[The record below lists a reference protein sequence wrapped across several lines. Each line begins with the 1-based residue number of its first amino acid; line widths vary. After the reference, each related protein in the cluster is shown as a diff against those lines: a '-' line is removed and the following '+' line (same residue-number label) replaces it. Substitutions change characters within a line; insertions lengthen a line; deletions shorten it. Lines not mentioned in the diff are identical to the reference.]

1 MPGAEGG
8 GQTHAQRLCE
18 YRDQLAGASSLSF
31 VVMHGV
37 AHLNLLSH
45 LQGPLKIKDITF
57 LLVVVVVVVRFL
69 LWFSFFDFCFVLRQD
84 LGSPR

>member
-8 GQTHAQRLCE
+8 GQTHAQRLCK
-18 YRDQLAGASSLSF
+18 YRDQLAGASSLSS

-57 LLVVVVVVVRFL
+57 LLVVVVRFL

-84 LGSPR
+84 LGSRR